1 MSITAATTQ
10 NPLTLNQR
18 MTWRQTPDERFF
30 TAYVQAF
37 AGYAA
42 AAENTA
48 ASATDAAA
56 AAPVAERLLAVADL
70 LGEVHTA
77 LSARRGVGSA
87 DQAAYAEILN
97 RAYAGGGM
105 ADPAGFLA
113 SLTPAELAV
122 VQRNHCLA
130 ERIDP
135 ARLSREGACNLLLPE
150 GWRVDLDKNDLVEVG
165 AARLVQFPPLDAPAE
180 FLDAWRVATQDMNE
194 MDISTYGLK
203 MFIGMH
209 TLGEQPLRRMPAEAM
224 ASYRQLVAAFLDMLE
239 HFRSQLS
246 AEQYARDQAF
256 FGRLQALLG

>member
-1 MSITAATTQ
+1 MSIAAATTQ
-10 NPLTLNQR
+10 NSLTLNQR
-18 MTWRQTPDERFF
+18 MLWRQTPDEGFF
-30 TAYVQAF
+30 TTYVQAF

-48 ASATDAAA
+48 AGAADAAA
-56 AAPVAERLLAVADL
+56 PAAERLPAVADL

-87 DQAAYAEILN
+87 DQVAYAEILN

-105 ADPAGFLA
+105 ADPVGFLK

-180 FLDAWRVATQDMNE
+180 FLAVWRAATQDMDE

-224 ASYRQLVAAFLDMLE
+224 DSYRQLVAAFLDMLE
-239 HFRSQLS
+239 RFRSQLP

-256 FGRLQALLG
+256 FSRLQTLLG